1 MTPPGP
7 GSATTAAPE
16 STGASSGTATTGS
29 TPASPSEATTTTIP
43 ASPRSAAAAAPA
55 AGQPGSQEAFSNM
68 MASLMQMMVGG
79 QVVRWQDAF
88 NELTHYLQLLTLFP
102 SFLPNMLLNGKH
114 LLLLFYGMFKISWQ
128 DMQ

>member
-29 TPASPSEATTTTIP
+29 TPASPSEATTTIP

-88 NELTHYLQLLTLFP
+88 NELAHYLQLLTLFP